1 MTNWKEKQYSQL
13 LHEGLS
19 TIKVPFIAFVLALL
33 CGAVTIIISGYSPI
47 EAYQAIIIG
56 SLTTTR
62 GFVLSLAQATPIMFT
77 GLAFGI
83 AYRVRLIN
91 LGSEGQL
98 YIGAMVSALIGA
110 HVSFLPGFSHVLV
123 AMTAGAVAGGLV
135 GLLISW
141 LKIKFGAHE
150 VITSLMLNELII
162 LFTSYLSIGPAKA
175 PNSPISQT
183 SMILDS
189 ARLLKIAPRSQL
201 TVALIVVIAIAV
213 MLQLLLSKT
222 ALGYEMKAVGNN
234 LLAARVAGIHVNKV
248 YHFTFFVSGAMA
260 GLAGSTFVLGVFGRF
275 IDHFS
280 NGIGFAGISVA
291 ALAGY
296 SPVGV
301 LFSAFVIGILKAGA
315 LTLQRTTPVPIEFVS
330 VVQAFIVV
338 FVAAPKMVNSIVSSP
353 KVIWGYV
360 QKKVA
365 DRG

>member
-1 MTNWKEKQYSQL
+1 MIHWKESSYKQL
-13 LHEGLS
+13 LREGS
-19 TIKVPFIAFVLALL
+19 NKIKVPFIAFLLALV
-33 CGAVTIIISGYSPI
+33 CGAVTIIISGYSPV
-47 EAYQAIIIG
+47 EAYRAIIVG

-123 AMTAGAVAGGLV
+123 AMIAGAVAGGLV

-141 LKIKFGAHE
+141 LKIAFGAHE

-175 PNSPISQT
+175 ENSPISQT
-183 SMILDS
+183 DMILDS
-189 ARLLKIAPRSQL
+189 ARLVKMVPRSQL
-201 TVALIVVIAIAV
+201 TVALLVVIAIAV
-213 MLQLLLSKT
+213 ILQLLLSKT

-234 LLAARVAGIHVNKV
+234 LLAAKVGGIHVKKV

-260 GLAGSTFVLGVFGRF
+260 GLAGSSFVLGVFGRF

-338 FVAAPKMVNSIVSSP
+338 FVAAPKMVNSIISSP
-353 KVIWGYV
+353 RELGKFIKRKVV
-360 QKKVA
+360 S
-365 DRG
+365 RG

>member
-1 MTNWKEKQYSQL
+1 MIERNKIPLAHSL
-13 LHEGLS
+13 RGFPD
-19 TIKVPFIAFVLALL
+19 KVKIPFIAFILALA
-33 CGAVTIIISGYSPI
+33 CGAVTIIASGYSPI
-47 EAYQAIIIG
+47 VAYRAIIIG

-77 GLAFGI
+77 GLAFGL
-83 AYRVRLIN
+83 AYRVKLIN

-98 YIGAMVSALIGA
+98 YIGAMVSALVGA
-110 HVSFLPGFSHVLV
+110 HISFLPGFTHAVV
-123 AMTAGAVAGGLV
+123 AMAAGAVAGGFI

-175 PNSPISQT
+175 VNSPISQT
-183 SMILDS
+183 DVILDS

-201 TVALIVVIAIAV
+201 TVALFVVIAFAIL
-213 MLQLLLSKT
+213 LQLLLSKT
-222 ALGYEMKAVGNN
+222 ALGYEMKAVGVN
-234 LLAARVAGIHVNKV
+234 LSAARVAGINVNKV

-260 GLAGSTFVLGVFGRF
+260 GLAGSSFILGVFGRF

-296 SPVGV
+296 SPVGI

-315 LTLQRTTPVPIEFVS
+315 LTLQRTTPVPTEFVS

-338 FVAAPKMVNSIVSSP
+338 FVAAPKMVNSIISAP
-353 KVIWGYV
+353 KELGRII
-360 QKKVA
+360 KEKVVY
-365 DRG
+365 RG

>member
-1 MTNWKEKQYSQL
+1 MIDLKKISYTQL
-13 LHEGLS
+13 IYDFIGK
-19 TIKVPFIAFVLALL
+19 IKIPFIALILALA
-33 CGAVTIIISGYSPI
+33 CGAIIIIVSGYSPI
-47 EAYQAIIIG
+47 EAYRAIIVG
-56 SLTTTR
+56 SLTTKR
-62 GFVLSLAQATPIMFT
+62 GFILSLAQATPIMFT
-77 GLAFGI
+77 GLAFGL

-110 HVSFLPGFSHVLV
+110 HVTFLPGFSHVAV
-123 AMTAGAVAGGLV
+123 AMAAGAAAGGLV

-175 PNSPISQT
+175 ANSPISQT
-183 SMILDS
+183 AMVLDS
-189 ARLLKIAPRSQL
+189 ARLIKISPRSQL
-201 TVALIVVIAIAV
+201 TTALFVVIFFAV
-213 MLQLLLSKT
+213 LLQLLLSKT

-234 LLAARVAGIHVNKV
+234 LSAARVAGINVNKV

-260 GLAGSTFVLGVFGRF
+260 GLAGSSLILGVFGRF

-301 LFSAFVIGILKAGA
+301 LFSAFIIGILKAGA

-338 FVAAPKMVNSIVSSP
+338 FVAAPNMVNSIISAPIQGFKIIKEKVVS
-353 KVIWGYV
+353 
-360 QKKVA
+360 
-365 DRG
+365 RG